1 MGTAVM
7 GDREGVVDVGDDKT
21 TVYSGSS
28 SSVSSTT
35 GSSTIASCCCT
46 TSSITSSTTTTGGQQ
61 VGIAPAIFKQISL
74 PSSSFAASS
83 SKSAQVLPFDAA
95 VVFAGTVRPVEH
107 TEHGFTGGGVV
118 VSSSS
123 SSMSLIGLLFFLS
136 GLFFFFLFCSSRAVV
151 DRSWVLEFDSS
162 TLSLLFDATLLLL
175 TRLYCWCDIVDVAM
189 VVSTVIDRR

>member
-1 MGTAVM
+1 M
-7 GDREGVVDVGDDKT
+7 
-21 TVYSGSS
+21 
-28 SSVSSTT
+28 
-35 GSSTIASCCCT
+35 
-46 TSSITSSTTTTGGQQ
+46 
-61 VGIAPAIFKQISL
+61 GIAPAIFKQISL

-83 SKSAQVLPFDAA
+83 SKSAQVLPFEAA
-95 VVFAGTVRPVEH
+95 VVFDGTVNPVEH
-107 TEHGFTGGGVV
+107 TEHGFTGGVF
-118 VSSSS
+118 SSSS